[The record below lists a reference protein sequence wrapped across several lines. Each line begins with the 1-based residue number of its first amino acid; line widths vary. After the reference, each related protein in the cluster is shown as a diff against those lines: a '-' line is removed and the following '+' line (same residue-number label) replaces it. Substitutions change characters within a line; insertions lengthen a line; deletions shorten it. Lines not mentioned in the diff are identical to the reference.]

1 MKTETKYL
9 TPRDQIKVQLLDDEV
24 LMLSKMIA
32 RIVEKRER
40 LMRKREKI
48 LVGKGLES

>member
-9 TPRDQIKVQLLDDEV
+9 TPRDQIKVQLIQHEV
-24 LMLSKMIA
+24 LMLTQRIA
-32 RIVEKRER
+32 KITAKRDR